1 MKGIVD
7 YLTEAQNNIELW
19 FEEYD
24 VTSLRWN
31 VQGSTFD
38 DFVNNTI
45 DLGEEYLLDED
56 FIRVDANFSFFSR
69 GTGHTYKGLISF
81 VVNGKKNT
89 IESNGVEDTEGD
101 ISILNDIDKR
111 TLHKEIHHFLSDLY
125 DYCSRY
131 KVNVKVED
139 FK

>member
-1 MKGIVD
+1 MKGIVE
-7 YLTEAQNNIELW
+7 YLTEAQHNIELW
-19 FEEYD
+19 FEEYR
-24 VTSLRWN
+24 VTSLKQN

-56 FIRVDANFSFFSR
+56 LIRVDANFSFFSR
-69 GTGHTYKGLISF
+69 ISEHTYKGFISF

-111 TLHKEIHHFLSDLY
+111 TLHKEIQHFLSDLY

-131 KVNVKVED
+131 KVHITVED

>member
-19 FEEYD
+19 FEEYR
-24 VTSLRWN
+24 VTSLN
-31 VQGSTFD
+31 CKVQASTFD

-56 FIRVDANFSFFSR
+56 LIRVDANFSFFSR

-111 TLHKEIHHFLSDLY
+111 TLHKELHHFLSDLY
-125 DYCSRY
+125 DFCSTY

>member
-1 MKGIVD
+1 MKGLVE
-7 YLTEAQNNIELW
+7 YLTEAQHNMEIW
-19 FEEYD
+19 FEEYK
-24 VTSLRWN
+24 VTSLKWN

-56 FIRVDANFSFFSR
+56 LIHVDANFSFFSR
-69 GTGHTYKGLISF
+69 GSGQTYKGFIRF

-89 IESNGVEDTEGD
+89 IESNSVEGTEGD
-101 ISILNDIDKR
+101 ISILNEVDKR
-111 TLHKEIHHFLSDLY
+111 TLHKEIHSFLSNLY
-125 DYCSRY
+125 EFCSRY
-131 KVNVKVED
+131 KVTVTVED

>member
-1 MKGIVD
+1 MKNIVD

-19 FEEYD
+19 FEEYR
-24 VTSLRWN
+24 VTSLN
-31 VQGSTFD
+31 CKVQASTFD

-56 FIRVDANFSFFSR
+56 LIRVDANFSFFSR

-89 IESNGVEDTEGD
+89 IESNGVEDIEGD

-125 DYCSRY
+125 DFCSTY

>member
-7 YLTEAQNNIELW
+7 YLTEAQHNIELW
-19 FEEYD
+19 FEEYE
-24 VTSLRWN
+24 VTSLKWN

-38 DFVNNTI
+38 DFVDNTI

-56 FIRVDANFSFFSR
+56 LIRVDANFSFFSR
-69 GTGHTYKGLISF
+69 ISRQTYKGVISF

-89 IESNGVEDTEGD
+89 IESNGVEVTEGD
-101 ISILNDIDKR
+101 ISILNDIDKKA
-111 TLHKEIHHFLSDLY
+111 LHKEIHHFLSNLY
-125 DYCSRY
+125 DFCSRY
-131 KVNVKVED
+131 KVTVTVDD

>member
-1 MKGIVD
+1 MKNIVD
-7 YLTEAQNNIELW
+7 YLTEAQHNIELW
-19 FEEYD
+19 FEEYR
-24 VTSLRWN
+24 VTSLKWN

-56 FIRVDANFSFFSR
+56 LIRVDANFSFFSR
-69 GTGHTYKGLISF
+69 VTGHTYKGLISF

-89 IESNGVEDTEGD
+89 IESNGVEDIEGD

-111 TLHKEIHHFLSDLY
+111 TLHKEIHRFLSNLY
-125 DYCSRY
+125 DFCSRY
-131 KVNVKVED
+131 KVNVTVDD